1 MSATAGQDVGT
12 GRSVTLLLCGDIM
25 PGRGVDQTL
34 PYPCA
39 PVLYEPYVR
48 DARRYVELA
57 EAANG
62 PIPKPVEF
70 SYIWGDALEELEA
83 WAPDVRLVNLETS
96 VTRSGDYWVGKNIH
110 YRMSPENAACLTA
123 AKIDCCVLANNHV
136 LDWGGP
142 GLLETLETLSG
153 AGITTA
159 GAGRNADEAA
169 RPSALK
175 VPAKRRILVFGFGTP
190 SSGIPDDWAAT
201 EARPGINWLPD
212 LSERTAERVADQIRT
227 QRQPGDLVV
236 FSIHWGANWGY
247 EVPQAQQAFA
257 HRLID
262 AGMADVVHGHSCH
275 HPKGIEVYRGQPIL
289 YGCGDFLNDYEG
301 ISGYEE
307 FRSELVLAYFV
318 IVDAASGNLSRLAMV
333 PFRTRR
339 FRLERARGEDA
350 EWLQKVLDRESRK
363 LNTRVH
369 LTAERTL
376 TLRW

>member
-1 MSATAGQDVGT
+1 MGATAGQDVGT
-12 GRSVTLLLCGDIM
+12 DRYATLFLCGDVM
-25 PGRGVDQTL
+25 PGRGVDQAL
-34 PYPCA
+34 PYPCD

-48 DARRYVELA
+48 DARQYVELA
-57 EAANG
+57 VAANG
-62 PIPKPVEF
+62 PIPRPVEF
-70 SYIWGDALEELEA
+70 SYIWGDTLEELEA
-83 WAPDVRLVNLETS
+83 WAPDVRLINLETS
-96 VTRSGDYWVGKNIH
+96 VTRSSDYWAGKSIH

-142 GLLETLETLSG
+142 GLLDTLKTLG
-153 AGITTA
+153 RVGITTV

-169 RPSALK
+169 RPAALK
-175 VPAKRRILVFGFGTP
+175 VPAKRRILAFGFGTP

-212 LSERTAERVADQIRT
+212 LSEGTAERVADQIRT

-236 FSIHWGANWGY
+236 VSIHWGANWGY
-247 EVPQAQQAFA
+247 EIPQAQREFA
-257 HRLID
+257 YRLID

-275 HPKGIEVYRGQPIL
+275 HPKGIEVHRAKPIL

-301 ISGYEE
+301 ISGYEK
-307 FRSELVLAYFV
+307 FRAELVLAYFV
-318 IVDAASGNLSRLAMV
+318 VVDATSGNLARLAMV

-339 FRLERARGEDA
+339 FRLERVKGEDV

-363 LNTRVH
+363 LGTRVH
-369 LTAERTL
+369 LTAEGTL